1 MSEGCDTRRRREDAC
16 ARERM
21 HCFRPPRELG
31 RKNGRACVA
40 RTNAAATGVIV
51 AKVGDP
57 PGNI

>member
-1 MSEGCDTRRRREDAC
+1 MRTLEKCIAASG
-16 ARERM
+16 
-21 HCFRPPRELG
+21 PPREPRQEDTIG
-31 RKNGRACVA
+31 RVA